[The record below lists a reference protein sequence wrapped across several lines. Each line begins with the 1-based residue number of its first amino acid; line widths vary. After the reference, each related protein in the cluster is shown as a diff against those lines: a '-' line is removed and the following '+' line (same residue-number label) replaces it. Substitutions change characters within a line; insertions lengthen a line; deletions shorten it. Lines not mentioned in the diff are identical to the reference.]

1 MKHGNFKR
9 SASCFLLWCI
19 LFLPLYTTAC
29 AANTLPSQEEAER
42 IKDGMTYYE
51 AVDILG
57 SRGEETRTFSTGALH
72 VQWKLDNGKALI
84 AAISNEGMEELPRLG
99 NPRLIDTPWTVSG
112 GDYLTQLKAFDN
124 IEDYNAYAS
133 QENLATYSQ
142 NFIYASALKCLGEF
156 SLYYYEPI
164 YWQNEYEYHLTD
176 VNSVTLRFEISENQ
190 SSVYTD
196 QERPVRDALPEN
208 MVDMTQTDPTV
219 GAFYYNR
226 NGLQYCYSKTGMLAN
241 IQWVD
246 NNIRFQLDWSPHN
259 YPMDGE
265 DTIVKRLLSLDDAV
279 AMDAWDE
286 LKTYIRE
293 NNKKPID
300 WKPIMLG
307 TGAAVVV
314 VGVGATV
321 WVIVHKKRKRAAA
334 EQSSAVPEPITE
346 E

>member
-1 MKHGNFKR
+1 M
-9 SASCFLLWCI
+9 LWCI

-57 SRGEETRTFSTGALH
+57 SPGEETRTFSTGALF
-72 VQWKLDNGKALI
+72 VQWKLDNGKALVASI
-84 AAISNEGMEELPRLG
+84 GNEGLAELPRLV
-99 NPRLIDTPWTVSG
+99 NPRIIDTPWAVSG
-112 GDYLTQLKAFDN
+112 GDYLVKLRVFDD
-124 IEDYNAYAS
+124 IEEYNAYAS
-133 QENLATYSQ
+133 KENLVTYSS

-176 VNSVTLRFEISENQ
+176 VNSVTLRLEISENQ

-226 NGLQYCYSKTGMLAN
+226 NGLQYCYSKTGKLSD

-246 NNIRFQLDWSPHN
+246 NNIRFRLYWSLYD
-259 YPMDGE
+259 YPMDSE
-265 DTIVKRLLSLDDAV
+265 DTIVKRLLSLDDTV
-279 AMDAWDE
+279 AMDAWGE

-300 WKPIMLG
+300 WEPIMLG
-307 TGAAVVV
+307 TGVVVVV
-314 VGVGATV
+314 VGIGVSA
-321 WVIVHKKRKRAAA
+321 WMFVHKKRKRAAA